1 MSRRDPLDLVSL
13 RNENPHVTRDAL
25 AYAMDEI
32 ATLLELRDENPF
44 KIRAYR
50 QGAEAVRSFDG
61 DVVQAAAENGLI
73 GVKGIGD
80 ALREKLHT
88 LATSGTLPFLEDLRK
103 QFPPGLFEL
112 FEIQGLGPKKIKI
125 IHSQLGIDSI
135 ASLKQACEDGR
146 VAALSGFGV
155 KTQATILQSIASR
168 AIHAGEFLLGRIT
181 PLASLIRDTLQSHPE
196 VARVA
201 IAGSFRRAKETV
213 HDLDFLVETRSP
225 ALVCEDFCHMD
236 GVESVLACGE
246 TKSSVMFRDGI
257 QCDLRAVPPENFPF
271 ALQYFTGSK
280 EHNVSLRSRALDL
293 GLSLNEYGFSAARDS
308 VDVPSGIRDEA
319 GIYQALGLPFIEPE
333 LRENRGEFEAA
344 LTDSLPRLIQLE
356 NLRGTFHNHTI
367 ASDGSHTL
375 EEMAAAAHELGL
387 QYLGIADHSR
397 SSAIANGLSEER
409 LLLQLDEIQSLN
421 ATYDGFRILAGSEV
435 DILRDGSLDYSDDIL
450 ARLDY
455 CVASVHQSF
464 HIGEEEMTRR
474 ICRAMENP
482 HVTMIGHL
490 TGRLLLKRDPYA
502 LDILKIIDCAAET
515 RTVIELNCNPQR
527 LDMDWRWWKRARD
540 KGVLCAINPD
550 AHHTH
555 SLHNLGLGIRLAR
568 KGWLR
573 RHDVINTMG
582 IDQID
587 LFLRTP
593 KDQRD
598 YIAFP
603 KK

>member
-1 MSRRDPLDLVSL
+1 
-13 RNENPHVTRDAL
+13 VTRETLAEAL
-25 AYAMDEI
+25 EEI
-32 ATLLELRDENPF
+32 ALLLELRDENPF

-50 QGAEAVRSFDG
+50 QGAETVRAFDG
-61 DVVQAAAENGLI
+61 DVIHAASENGLK

-88 LATSGTLPFLEDLRK
+88 LATTGTLPFLEDLRA
-103 QFPPGLFEL
+103 QFPPGLFDL
-112 FEIQGLGPKKIKI
+112 FDLQGLGPKKIKAL
-125 IHSQLGIDSI
+125 HKELDIDSI
-135 ASLKQACEDGR
+135 NSLKHACEDGR
-146 VAALSGFGV
+146 VASLSGFGA
-155 KTQATILQSIASR
+155 KTQSSILQAIASR
-168 AIHAGEFLLGRIT
+168 ATHAGEFLLGRIT
-181 PLASLIRDTLQSHPE
+181 PLASSIRATLQTHPE

-225 ALVCEDFCHMD
+225 SLVCEDFCHMD

-246 TKSSVMFRDGI
+246 TKSSVMFEGGI

-280 EHNVSLRSRALDL
+280 EHNVTLRSRALDL

-308 VDVPSGIRDEA
+308 VDIPSGIYDEA

-333 LRENRGEFEAA
+333 LRENRGEFDAA
-344 LTDSLPRLIQLE
+344 LANSLPRLIELE
-356 NLRGTFHNHTI
+356 NLRGTFHNHTT
-367 ASDGSHTL
+367 ASDGNNTL

-397 SSAIANGLSEER
+397 TSVIANGLSEDR
-409 LLLQLDEIQSLN
+409 LLEQLAQIQSLN

-435 DILRDGSLDYSDDIL
+435 DILRDGSLDFPDDLL

-464 HIGEEEMTRR
+464 HIGENEMTRR

-482 HVTMIGHL
+482 HVTILGHL
-490 TGRLLLKRDPYA
+490 TGRLLLKREPYA
-502 LDILKIIDCAAET
+502 VDILKIIDCAAET

-550 AHHTH
+550 AHHIN
-555 SLHNLGLGIRLAR
+555 SLHNLGLGVRLAR
-568 KGWLR
+568 KGWLHR
-573 RHDVINTMG
+573 NDVINTMNL
-582 IDQID
+582 DQITR
-587 LFLRTP
+587 FLTTP
-593 KDQRD
+593 KDQRS
-598 YIAFP
+598 YISTP
-603 KK
+603 

>member
-1 MSRRDPLDLVSL
+1 M
-13 RNENPHVTRDAL
+13 TRETLADAL
-25 AYAMDEI
+25 EEI
-32 ATLLELRDENPF
+32 ALLLELRDENPF

-50 QGAEAVRSFDG
+50 QGAEIIRAYDG
-61 DVVQAAAENGLI
+61 DVVQAAAENGLK

-80 ALREKLHT
+80 ALQEKLHT
-88 LATSGTLPFLEDLRK
+88 LATTGSLPFLEDLRK

-112 FEIQGLGPKKIKI
+112 FDLQGLGPKKIKTL
-125 IHSQLGIDSI
+125 HNQLGIDSI

-146 VAALSGFGV
+146 VASLAGFGE
-155 KTQATILQSIASR
+155 KTQSAILKSVASHAT
-168 AIHAGEFLLGRIT
+168 HAGEFLLGRIT
-181 PLASLIRDTLQSHPE
+181 PLASTIRDTLQTHPA

-201 IAGSFRRAKETV
+201 IAGSFRRAKETI

-225 ALVCEDFCHMD
+225 ALVCEDFCHME

-246 TKSSVMFRDGI
+246 TKSSVMLEGGI

-280 EHNVSLRSRALDL
+280 EHTVTLRSRALDL
-293 GLSLNEYGFSAARDS
+293 GLSLNEYGFTSTRDS
-308 VDVPSGIRDEA
+308 TEIPTGIHDDA
-319 GIYQALGLPFIEPE
+319 GIYQTLGLPFIEPE

-344 LTDSLPRLIQLE
+344 LDDALPRLVQLE
-356 NLRGTFHNHTI
+356 NLRGTFHNHTTS
-367 ASDGSHTL
+367 SDGNHTL
-375 EEMAAAAHELGL
+375 EEMAEAARELGL

-397 SSAIANGLSEER
+397 SSVVANGLSEER
-409 LLLQLDEIQSLN
+409 LLAQLQDIQSLN
-421 ATYDGFRILAGSEV
+421 ESYQDFRILAGSEV
-435 DILRDGSLDYSDDIL
+435 DILRYGSLDFPDEIL

-464 HIGEEEMTRR
+464 HIPEEEMTRR

-482 HVTMIGHL
+482 HVTILGHL

-502 LDILKIIDCAAET
+502 VDILKIIDCAAET

-550 AHHTH
+550 AHHING
-555 SLHNLGLGIRLAR
+555 LHHLGLGVRLAR

-573 RHDVINTMG
+573 RNDVLNTMNLA
-582 IDQID
+582 QITR
-587 LFLRTP
+587 FLSTP
-593 KDQRD
+593 KHQRESLHTS
-598 YIAFP
+598 
-603 KK
+603 